1 HIIDDN
7 IPKKT
12 ILAIG
17 ETGTG
22 KSTFGL
28 KVFNVDT
35 VPGSGISSVT
45 RISEIFENLFFRYID
60 TPGFSDSEGLDDD
73 EVFIDMLSLIQENSV
88 NNKFK
93 IDLIL
98 WFCFES
104 RRCNQQLQRGAK
116 FIQKLSD
123 YSDLLNN
130 EDLNIW
136 NNVLIIIQGQALD
149 DATVEGPQ
157 AAARLAWLSFIKE
170 KNILFN
176 IDDFKLRYFPCFV
189 YNFQDIPS
197 PYMNMSQ
204 SQRQSLNVYSNSEI
218 ISKMQQLVSEISSKF
233 NGFNVCF
240 KSAKCSRCDQKGD
253 PRLFKNKC
261 HFDFKH
267 NLSTKLVHSNVIEG
281 YHIGPIVCVHSDKFH
296 QDQTKVNVS
305 MATGGAIG
313 GAIGGT
319 VGSILALAGQKNA
332 ASSGVI
338 GSMTGIVGA
347 TAGKIVGELITAYEC
362 SECGSN
368 WTKPG
373 CIKKCSNCDKLW
385 DSYANNCGK
394 RYSCCKKSD
403 DDSGCTLISYCVS
416 DNCNTNLS
424 GCICI
429 VCNQSRRTTGCHQ
442 GNQHDIIYF
451 ND

>member
-1 HIIDDN
+1 IIIIVDVVDINEIRIYSTKWLSELSSEHNLVIYDNN

-35 VPGSGISSVT
+35 VPGSGTSSVT
-45 RISEIFENLFFRYID
+45 RNSEIFENLFFKYID

-73 EVFIDMLSLIQENSV
+73 EVFIDMLSLMQENSV

-104 RRCNQQLQRGAK
+104 RRCNQQLQRGT
-116 FIQKLSD
+116 
-123 YSDLLNN
+123 
-130 EDLNIW
+130 
-136 NNVLIIIQGQALD
+136 ALD

-157 AAARLAWLSFIKE
+157 AAARLAWDSFIKE

-176 IDDFKLRYFPCFV
+176 LDDFKVRYFPCFV
-189 YNFQDIPS
+189 YDFQDIPS
-197 PYMNMSQ
+197 PYMNMS
-204 SQRQSLNVYSNSEI
+204 STQRISLNVYSNSEI
-218 ISKMQQLVSEISSKF
+218 ISKMQQLFSEISQKF

-240 KSAKCSRCDQKGD
+240 IRAQCSRCDQKGD

-261 HFDFKH
+261 HFDLRH
-267 NLSTKLVHSNVIEG
+267 RVSTKLVHSNIIEG

-313 GAIGGT
+313 GAIGGA

-362 SECGSN
+362 SECGYN

-385 DSYANNCGK
+385 DSSTNNCGK
-394 RYSCCKKSD
+394 RYSCCKKSE
-403 DDSGCTLISYCVS
+403 DDSGCTLMSFCES
-416 DNCNTNLS
+416 DNCNLNLS
-424 GCICI
+424 GCVCM
-429 VCNQSRRTTGCHQ
+429 VCNQSRGTIGCQQ
-442 GNQHDIIYF
+442 GKQHDIFYF